1 MSICFGALFLIVSGI
16 IVMISML
23 RWFEQTRDAVDSRN
37 WSRLTLLV
45 VAPPAVWMFPARVSA
60 GRPIPI
66 AKYEPVRGFGGLPKG
81 GIVDPGAV
89 TAEQS
94 IAAPARPE
102 GGAAKQ
108 HATEGPPPGTPPEF
122 IGLPKIP
129 PKKAPRAVDPEK
141 LAKLRQKMKEQGM
154 LPDE

>member
-1 MSICFGALFLIVSGI
+1 MSICFGGLLLIVSGV

-23 RWFEQTRDAVDSRN
+23 RWFEQTRDAVDDQN
-37 WSRLTLLV
+37 WPRLLLLV
-45 VAPPAVWMFPARVSA
+45 IAPPTVWMFPARVSA
-60 GRPIPI
+60 GRPIPL

-81 GIVDPGAV
+81 GIADPMNFARAESTAAQSRAV
-89 TAEQS
+89 A
-94 IAAPARPE
+94 
-102 GGAAKQ
+102 GAAKQ
-108 HATEGPPPGTPPEF
+108 DLTDGPPPGTPAEF

-129 PKKAPRAVDPEK
+129 PRRAPKQVDPEK